1 MYRDPTVQA
10 RIDDLD
16 ARIKEVEEA
25 PVGDPLEQVYR
36 DASRQRMIDES
47 EYLREWQSK
56 MDSSNEATRLP
67 EDYPVPEEPRP
78 VDMAVIDRE
87 RELMQLQGTQESY
100 DLAMEA
106 YNQLPTNKRKVFV
119 EGEEVSAD
127 TLIKE
132 IDDQLEDINNLIRC
146 VRGE

>member
-1 MYRDPTVQA
+1 
-10 RIDDLD
+10 
-16 ARIKEVEEA
+16 
-25 PVGDPLEQVYR
+25 
-36 DASRQRMIDES
+36 
-47 EYLREWQSK
+47 
-56 MDSSNEATRLP
+56 
-67 EDYPVPEEPRP
+67 
-78 VDMAVIDRE
+78 
-87 RELMQLQGTQESY
+87 MQLQGTQESY

-106 YNQLPTNKRKVFV
+106 YNQLPADKRKVFV

>member
-1 MYRDPTVQA
+1 
-10 RIDDLD
+10 
-16 ARIKEVEEA
+16 
-25 PVGDPLEQVYR
+25 
-36 DASRQRMIDES
+36 
-47 EYLREWQSK
+47 

-67 EDYPVPEEPRP
+67 EDYPVPDEPRP

-106 YNQLPTNKRKVFV
+106 YNQLPADKRKVFV